1 MGHAIVQFTGRGLRS
16 DMLSSEGDALDFN
29 ARMIAQA
36 DARRQQM
43 DADFLIYWQANLG
56 RAIVAA
62 TQTNTKTSS
71 LAQERLGVAII
82 QLATVQS
89 AYDAAHA
96 AMQEHLGA
104 TTVVATRL
112 NLQTSIAGPEH
123 F

>member
-16 DMLSSEGDALDFN
+16 DTLSSEGDALDFN

-112 NLQTSIAGPEH
+112 NLQTSIADSEH

>member
-1 MGHAIVQFTGRGLRS
+1 
-16 DMLSSEGDALDFN
+16 
-29 ARMIAQA
+29 
-36 DARRQQM
+36 M

-62 TQTNTKTSS
+62 TQSNTKTSS

-89 AYDAAHA
+89 TYDAAHA

>member
-1 MGHAIVQFTGRGLRS
+1 
-16 DMLSSEGDALDFN
+16 
-29 ARMIAQA
+29 MIAQA

-112 NLQTSIAGPEH
+112 NLQTSIADPEH